1 MSRTKTTQKEKAQLK
16 IRCPECGS
24 ENILVDEEMGE
35 LVCGSCGLVITDD
48 ILDSRPERR
57 AYTLEEKEDRQRTGR
72 PTDYALF
79 DKGLSTSITINK
91 DVFGRSLSPM
101 TKQKMWRLRRWHI
114 RAQMHDKGRNLMQAM
129 DELQRLS
136 DKLNISQSV
145 KETAAIIYRKALD
158 LDLVRGRSIQAMIA
172 ASLYA
177 SCRLTGTPK
186 SLDEISEVSLRD
198 KKEISRCYRL
208 IIRELGMNM
217 PIHDPMGFLPLIAD
231 RAEVSGETLSLA
243 ARLLKKARER
253 RLVMGKD
260 PRGLAAAI
268 LYIACKLR
276 GEKITQKQIAAA
288 ADVTE
293 VTIRNRKRELL
304 KRLNINLKNLSKPE
318 LLIS

>member
-1 MSRTKTTQKEKAQLK
+1 
-16 IRCPECGS
+16 
-24 ENILVDEEMGE
+24 MGE
-35 LVCGSCGLVITDD
+35 LVCGSCGLVITDEL
-48 ILDSRPERR
+48 LDRRPERR

-72 PTDYALF
+72 PTDYAIF
-79 DKGLSTSITINK
+79 DKGLSTTITI
-91 DVFGRSLSPM
+91 DRDTFGRALSPR

-129 DELQRLS
+129 DELQRLA

-186 SLDEISEVSLRD
+186 SLDEVSEVSLRD

-208 IIRELGMNM
+208 IIRELGMSV
-217 PIHDPMGFLPLIAD
+217 PIHDPMGYLPIIAD
-231 RAEVSGETLSLA
+231 RAGVSGGTLGLA
-243 ARLLKKARER
+243 AKILKEAKKARI
-253 RLVMGKD
+253 VMGKD

-276 GEKITQKQIAAA
+276 NEKITQKQIAIA

-304 KRLNINLKNLSKPE
+304 KRLKLDFKNPGRLNF
-318 LLIS
+318 

>member
-1 MSRTKTTQKEKAQLK
+1 
-16 IRCPECGS
+16 
-24 ENILVDEEMGE
+24 MGE
-35 LVCGSCGLVITDD
+35 LVCGSCGLVITDEL
-48 ILDSRPERR
+48 LDRRPERR

-72 PTDYALF
+72 PTDYAIF
-79 DKGLSTSITINK
+79 DKGLSTTITI
-91 DVFGRSLSPM
+91 DRDTFGRALSPR

-129 DELQRLS
+129 DELQRLA

-186 SLDEISEVSLRD
+186 SLDEVSEVSLRD

-208 IIRELGMNM
+208 IIRELGMSM
-217 PIHDPMGFLPLIAD
+217 PIHDPMGYLPIIAD
-231 RAEVSGETLSLA
+231 RANISGGTLGLA
-243 ARLLKKARER
+243 AKILKEAKKARI
-253 RLVMGKD
+253 VMGKD

-276 GEKITQKQIAAA
+276 NEKITQKQIAIA

-304 KRLNINLKNLSKPE
+304 KRLKLDLKNPDSLNF
-318 LLIS
+318 